1 MTGEVYYFLCLGII
15 LGFFIGR
22 LFEALLQRPPSKRSK
37 P

>member
-1 MTGEVYYFLCLGII
+1 MIGEIYYFLILGIV